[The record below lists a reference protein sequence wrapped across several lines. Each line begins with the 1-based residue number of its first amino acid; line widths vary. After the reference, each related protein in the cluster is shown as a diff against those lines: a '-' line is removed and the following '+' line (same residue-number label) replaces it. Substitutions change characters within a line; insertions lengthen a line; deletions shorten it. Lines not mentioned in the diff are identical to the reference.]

1 MRAVDLNADLA
12 EGDVFSS
19 RDIEI
24 LDTVTSASLACG
36 FHAGNRGVMRA
47 AATASVRRGVVIGAH
62 VSFRDRAGFGRRAV
76 DVSPTQLVDDIVEQ
90 CDVLAQ
96 EEASAGGAVEYVK
109 PHGALYNQ
117 MGTDPTTAAAVI
129 EAVAHQHHRVLV
141 GQSGTVV
148 VDLARRA
155 GVRVVPEGFPDR
167 GYVAGGH
174 LVARHDDGA
183 LVDDPDIT
191 AERAVSMV
199 RRGGLLSVEGTWVPM
214 AVETLCI
221 HGDAAGAV
229 ASARRVRAALESEGI
244 ALRSFARTRPGDLP
258 GDRAT

>member
-1 MRAVDLNADLA
+1 
-12 EGDVFSS
+12 VFSS

-24 LDTVTSASLACG
+24 LDMVTSASLACG

-96 EEASAGGAVEYVK
+96 EAADAGGVVEYVK

-117 MGTDPTTAAAVI
+117 MGIDPPTAAAVI
-129 EAVAHQHHRVLV
+129 EAVARQHHRVLV
-141 GQSGTVV
+141 AQSGTVV

-155 GVRVVPEGFPDR
+155 DVRVVPEGFPDR
-167 GYVAGGH
+167 GYVAGGQ
-174 LVARHDDGA
+174 LVARQDDGA
-183 LVDDPDIT
+183 LVDDPDVT
-191 AERAVSMV
+191 AQRAVSIV
-199 RRGGLLSVEGTWVPM
+199 RRGGLLSVDGTWIPM

-221 HGDAAGAV
+221 HGDVLSAV
-229 ASARRVRAALESEGI
+229 ASARGVRAALQSEGI
-244 ALRSFARTRPGDLP
+244 TVRSFARTQPGQP
-258 GDRAT
+258 MNDRAT